1 MACQFFLDLVAR
13 FAVTIAMNTGTAAKN
28 VDWTPM
34 PDPIRE
40 EEVNIQLTW
49 SADARTELAIRRQ
62 ASLIGFKNPAD
73 YITQM
78 IARSLECAKLHRTD
92 VALEKVNNPFRGSR
106 HRKSWTS
113 SKGSSGKAVLA
124 VFI

>member
-13 FAVTIAMNTGTAAKN
+13 FAVTIAMNTGTASKN
-28 VDWTPM
+28 VNSTPM

-49 SADARTELAIRRQ
+49 TADARTELAIRRQ

-78 IARSLECAKLHRTD
+78 IARSLASNDEQIVITRDGRLVH
-92 VALEKVNNPFRGSR
+92 
-106 HRKSWTS
+106 KSHS
-113 SKGSSGKAVLA
+113 YDSDGVPQH
-124 VFI
+124 V